1 MHNATSRILSYQ
13 KQIFTGIA
21 HSHTCILG
29 FVGKTNLLV
38 PQYTCTVR
46 IKMKVFRTMHI
57 QEWYQKHKKKRNRTQ
72 VGNQM
77 RSRFMKLQENHI
89 QF

>member
-38 PQYTCTVR
+38 PQYTCSVR
-46 IKMKVFRTMHI
+46 IKTKLLSTMHI
-57 QEWYQKHKKKRNRTQ
+57 QECFRYLLETQKKETELRN
-72 VGNQM
+72 
-77 RSRFMKLQENHI
+77 
-89 QF
+89 